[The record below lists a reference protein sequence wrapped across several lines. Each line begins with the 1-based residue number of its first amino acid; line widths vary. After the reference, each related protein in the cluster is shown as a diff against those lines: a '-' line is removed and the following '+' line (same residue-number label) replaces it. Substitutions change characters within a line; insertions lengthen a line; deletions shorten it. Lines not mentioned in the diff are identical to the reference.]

1 MSGFRDF
8 RNRGVAVSD
17 ADHPI
22 FRILG
27 EGEELVATARARDA
41 AIVVTN
47 ARIAVAADDGR
58 VAMDLPIEDVRRIQF
73 DIERTRPAT
82 LVIVPDESG
91 REPQVLA
98 IPAEQ
103 LDAAAQALAF
113 IGKRLSQAS

>member
-1 MSGFRDF
+1 
-8 RNRGVAVSD
+8 VSE
-17 ADHPI
+17 ADHPL
-22 FRILG
+22 FHILG
-27 EGEELVATARARDA
+27 EGEELVVTARARDA
-41 AIVVTN
+41 DIVVTS

-73 DIERTRPAT
+73 DIERVRPAT

-91 REPQVLA
+91 REPQVLT

-113 IGKRLSQAS
+113 IGKRLSEAS